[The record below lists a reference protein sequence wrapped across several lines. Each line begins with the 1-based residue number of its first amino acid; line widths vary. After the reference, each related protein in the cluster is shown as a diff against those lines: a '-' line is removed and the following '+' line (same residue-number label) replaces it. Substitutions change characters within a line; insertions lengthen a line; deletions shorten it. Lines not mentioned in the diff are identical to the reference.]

1 MLFENNDYDF
11 DILSLAGFTFDDP
24 KKRFDYSNNN
34 MNYGNDKILNAKEG
48 FLRGNMFKDEYVPYK
63 NMTYKQLKPSTEREA
78 LLYKI
83 MEVDFAVNDLN
94 LYLDLHPEDNAI
106 YEQFKMYVKE
116 CIRLKDEY
124 AKKYGPLTLEQ
135 VNSNTY
141 EWMKNP
147 WPWDKSGGSMY
158 V

>member
-11 DILSLAGFTFDDP
+11 DVLSLAGFNFDSIP
-24 KKRFDYSNNN
+24 KRFDYTNKPN
-34 MNYGNDKILNAKEG
+34 NDKIIDSKEG
-48 FLRGNMFKDEYVPYK
+48 FLRGNMFRDEYVPYK
-63 NMTYKQLKPSTEREA
+63 NMTYMQLKPSTEREV

-83 MEVDFAVNDLN
+83 MEMDFAVNDLN
-94 LYLDLHPEDNAI
+94 LYLDLHPEDSAI

-141 EWMKNP
+141 E
-147 WPWDKSGGSMY
+147 
-158 V
+158 